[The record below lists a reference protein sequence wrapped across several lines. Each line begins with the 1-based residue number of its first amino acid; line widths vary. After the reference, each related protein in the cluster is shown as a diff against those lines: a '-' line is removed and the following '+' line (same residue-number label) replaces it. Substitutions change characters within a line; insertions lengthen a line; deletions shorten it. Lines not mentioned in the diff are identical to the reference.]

1 MNRLFSKIYGCE
13 AACTIGNSMG
23 DVTELLTWE
32 QIEERF
38 GFVDTLLPQTK
49 WGPNG
54 EYEDRTWK
62 AEGLGPDLKWY
73 KHKRPPGMTED
84 GHERHRLC
92 TSAILKKGGRIDI
105 IDLAKTFLEDIDPNK
120 FGYLLG
126 PQDQVIYYA
135 IKAGVPPW
143 EVGRYASWP
152 GLIGTSK
159 MILPVGMVN
168 ACNPEQAAKDAHDLG
183 RIKDVRGVQGNYA
196 IEVCAA
202 IAAACA
208 EALKPDATV
217 DSVIDTA
224 LEQLSWRPRQE
235 VEVGLNWAR
244 NADDWKELRPLYQ
257 ERYRNLSMSN
267 AVEVLSGA
275 LACLYMAEGK
285 PRETLLYCVN
295 FGRDTDCKAYV
306 GDGLAG
312 ALSGIEAVPAD
323 WVKTIEEQVVNDPYT
338 VSRRTAR
345 EAAEGLYKAAINTMK
360 KMKDT
365 VSLIESM
372 IEG

>member
-1 MNRLFSKIYGCE
+1 MNKLFSKIYGCE

-23 DVTELLTWE
+23 DVTELYTWD
-32 QIEERF
+32 QIEEKW

-54 EYEDRTWK
+54 ELQDRTWK
-62 AEGLGPDLKWY
+62 QEGFGHDLKWY
-73 KHKRPPGMTED
+73 AHKRPPGMTED

-92 TSAILKKGGRIDI
+92 TNAILKKRGRIDI
-105 IDLAKTFLEDIDPNK
+105 NDLAETFIDDIDPAK

-126 PQDQVIYYA
+126 PQDQVIYYSL
-135 IKAGVPPW
+135 KAGVPPW
-143 EVGRYASWP
+143 EVGRFASWP

-168 ACNPEQAAKDAHDLG
+168 ACNPEQAAADAHDLG
-183 RIKDVRGVQGNYA
+183 RIKDVRGVKGNYA

-217 DSVIDTA
+217 DSVIDAA
-224 LEQLSWRPRQE
+224 LNQLSFKPQDE
-235 VEVGLNWAR
+235 VNVALGWAK
-244 NADDWKELRPLYQ
+244 NADDWKELRPLFQ
-257 ERYRNLSMSN
+257 EKYNTHSMSN

-275 LACLYMAEGK
+275 LCCLYMAEGK
-285 PRETLLYCVN
+285 PKETLLYCVN

-306 GDGLAG
+306 GGGLAG
-312 ALSGIEAVPAD
+312 ALSGIEMVPAD

-338 VSRRTAR
+338 VATRTAR
-345 EAAEGLYKAAINTMK
+345 EASEGLYDAAINTLN
-360 KMKDT
+360 KMKGT

-372 IEG
+372 ID